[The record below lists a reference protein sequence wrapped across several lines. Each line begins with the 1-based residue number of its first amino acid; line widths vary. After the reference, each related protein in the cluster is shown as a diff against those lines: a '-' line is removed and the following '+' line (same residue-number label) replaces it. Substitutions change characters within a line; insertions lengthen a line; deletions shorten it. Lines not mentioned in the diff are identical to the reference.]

1 MYSVT
6 QIEEII
12 MSSGHASHKSTSAK
26 PIELS
31 RGEILIA
38 DYNMVKGYTNGIEE
52 DYHKLGHFGKSG
64 GEGFV

>member
-1 MYSVT
+1 MYSVMQT
-6 QIEEII
+6 EEFI
-12 MSSGHASHKSTSAK
+12 MPGGHASHKGTSAK

-38 DYNMVKGYTNGIEE
+38 DYDMVKGYTNGIEE
-52 DYHKLGHFGKSG
+52 DYRKLGHFGKSG